1 VAGEYCAACGQR
13 VEPHIHSVWIFMR
26 EATESLTHADSRLW
40 QSLAGLLFRPGFLTR
55 EFLDG
60 RRARYLPPF
69 RLYLV
74 VSVLF
79 FLLASLLGGP
89 DDVIQITATEDL
101 RAEVEQM
108 ARSADPAERAAAA
121 ALTPAETSRGCE
133 LTYQGPWQDYLV
145 PRFRTACLKV
155 FADGG
160 RGLGRE
166 FMANLPQVLILF
178 LPLIALVMRILYWRP
193 KRYYVEHLLFFVHN
207 HSFAF
212 LLFALLML
220 ISAVLPEGVG
230 GVLTFA
236 ATLYCM
242 WYFFRAMRVVYG
254 QGRLPTLAKYS
265 VLGATY
271 LVSGVTLAIVTLA
284 YSALAL

>member
-1 VAGEYCAACGQR
+1 
-13 VEPHIHSVWIFMR
+13 MR

-55 EFLDG
+55 EFLGG

-89 DDVIQITATEDL
+89 DEVVHITAAEDL

-108 ARSADPAERAAAA
+108 ARSADPAERAVAQNAADVAA
-121 ALTPAETSRGCE
+121 ALTPGETSTGCK
-133 LTYQGPWQDYLV
+133 LAYQGPWQDYLA

-166 FMANLPQVLILF
+166 FMAHVPQVLILF
-178 LPLIALVMRILYWRP
+178 LPLIALVMKLLYWRP

-220 ISAVLPEGVG
+220 VSAVLPEGIG

-236 ATLYCM
+236 AILYCL

-254 QGRLPTLAKYS
+254 QGRLRTLAKYS
-265 VLGATY
+265 VLGTTY